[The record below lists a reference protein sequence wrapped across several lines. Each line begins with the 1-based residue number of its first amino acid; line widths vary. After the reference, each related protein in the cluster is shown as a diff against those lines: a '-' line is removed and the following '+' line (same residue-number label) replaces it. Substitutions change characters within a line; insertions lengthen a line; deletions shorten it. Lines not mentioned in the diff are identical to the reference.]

1 MGASHEEKRRTHDRL
16 LSVAARAFRGGGI
29 ESASIPALSR
39 AAGITHGGFYR
50 HFESR
55 DQLVAHALDRA
66 FDEARQD
73 LLGHLASRQ
82 GVALLND
89 WMHAYTSTEHRDSP
103 ERGCVVAS
111 LSADVARAA
120 DSAREVYA
128 RRFATYIEEITALL
142 GGGDGDRETALAL
155 LCLLAGSV
163 IAARALRGEDLS
175 VEVLTAAFTAA
186 RRLTDD
192 PPRNG

>member
-1 MGASHEEKRRTHDRL
+1 VGASQEEKRLTHDRL

-29 ESASIPALSR
+29 ESASIPALSK

-55 DQLVAHALDRA
+55 DQLVADALDRA

-73 LLGHLASRQ
+73 LLGHLFSRQ
-82 GVALLND
+82 GAGLLED

-111 LSADVARAA
+111 LSVDVARATDA
-120 DSAREVYA
+120 ARAVYA
-128 RRFATYIEEITALL
+128 KRFATYIDEITVLL
-142 GGGDGDRETALAL
+142 GGGDRETALAL

-163 IAARALRGEDLS
+163 IAARALGGEDLS
-175 VEVLTAAFTAA
+175 VEVLAAASTAA
-186 RRLTDD
+186 RRLTDN
-192 PPRNG
+192 PPRKG